1 MIQELT
7 EKANQT
13 DTIKAYYE
21 KLSSKK
27 LNKSTKK
34 KAIQKKSTSQISM
47 YEEQFNKI
55 KIGSFLDLKTCKE
68 HKQLLIFYWV
78 ILLQTIYLKT
88 FKIRM

>member
-34 KAIQKKSTSQISM
+34 KAIQKKVLAKYQCMKNNST
-47 YEEQFNKI
+47 K
-55 KIGSFLDLKTCKE
+55 
-68 HKQLLIFYWV
+68 
-78 ILLQTIYLKT
+78 
-88 FKIRM
+88 